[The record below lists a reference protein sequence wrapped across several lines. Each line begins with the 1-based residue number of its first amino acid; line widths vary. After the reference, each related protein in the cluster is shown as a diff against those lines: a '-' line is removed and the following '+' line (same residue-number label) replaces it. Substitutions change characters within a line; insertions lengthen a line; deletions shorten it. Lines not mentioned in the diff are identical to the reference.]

1 MGYQLSEK
9 DSKVIDYIRAMSIV
23 LVLFIHS
30 NNDTS
35 SAFVGT
41 NITPELVCSIVKYL
55 GSRVFGRVAVP
66 AMFLIASIL
75 LYKKGYT
82 WKINVEKK
90 VRTLLIPYIIIN

>member
-41 NITPELVCSIVKYL
+41 NIN
-55 GSRVFGRVAVP
+55 VALRP
-66 AMFLIASIL
+66 
-75 LYKKGYT
+75 
-82 WKINVEKK
+82 
-90 VRTLLIPYIIIN
+90 